1 MTTTYYQNK
10 ANETVVLVMSNSLIR
25 KDKMIPEDKWKKQ
38 DPRITYLNSFI
49 KPLPTYC
56 PECNSEKLVDGEAES
71 YCEKCGLVVT
81 ASIEYVSGCHIIL
94 PYGRH

>member
-10 ANETVVLVMSNSLIR
+10 VNETAVLVMSNSLIR
-25 KDKMIPEDKWKKQ
+25 KDKMNNDKWKRK
-38 DPRITYLNSFI
+38 DPRIVYLNTFI

-56 PECNSEKLVDGEAES
+56 PECNSDKLVDGEAES

-81 ASIEYVSGCHIIL
+81 ASIEYVAGEHIIL

>member
-10 ANETVVLVMSNSLIR
+10 VNETVVLVMSNSVVR
-25 KDKMIPEDKWKKQ
+25 KDKMNNTDKWKKR
-38 DPRITYLNSFI
+38 DPRITYLNTFI

-56 PECNSEKLVDGEAES
+56 PECNSDKLVDGEAER
-71 YCEKCGLVVT
+71 YCSKCGLVVT
-81 ASIEYVSGCHIIL
+81 ASIEYVGLKHIIL